1 MKKIK
6 IVAQINGDE
15 VAFSIQKSKDTS
27 SIDIL
32 GTLDVITAEV
42 RQNLKNK
49 VRITTLPNC
58 SRI

>member
-27 SIDIL
+27 LIDIL

-49 VRITTLPNC
+49 MRITTDG
-58 SRI
+58 